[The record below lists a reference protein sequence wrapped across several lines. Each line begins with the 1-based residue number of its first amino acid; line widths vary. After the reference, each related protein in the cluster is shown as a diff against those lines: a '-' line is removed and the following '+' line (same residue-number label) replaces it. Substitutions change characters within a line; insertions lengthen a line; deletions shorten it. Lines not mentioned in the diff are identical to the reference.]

1 MRHFIVIN
9 TYDKYNR
16 TIATIMN
23 HCRKGRDTHVFLVM
37 SALAHIYK
45 LDRELLSVLQ
55 LLPN

>member
-23 HCRKGRDTHVFLVM
+23 HCRKGRDTHAFLVM
-37 SALAHIYK
+37 SALAHVCQ
-45 LDRELLSVLQ
+45 LDRELLSVTSIT
-55 LLPN
+55 